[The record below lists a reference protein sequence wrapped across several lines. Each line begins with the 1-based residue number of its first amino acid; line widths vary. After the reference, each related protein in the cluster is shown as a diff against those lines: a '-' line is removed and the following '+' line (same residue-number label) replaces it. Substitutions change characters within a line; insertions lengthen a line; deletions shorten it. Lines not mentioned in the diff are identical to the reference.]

1 MNNSTASEKFFIS
14 HGLSRDLASRPPDA
28 SSISSESYA
37 EQYRKALAAGK
48 VNWTYSRHALADK
61 WKVGRI
67 LYMWEPRNREAAT
80 AALQKA

>member
-1 MNNSTASEKFFIS
+1 V
-14 HGLSRDLASRPPDA
+14 
-28 SSISSESYA
+28 
-37 EQYRKALAAGK
+37 QYRKALAAGK

-80 AALQKA
+80 AAFQKAYGWLLFFFD